1 LAIELEMWKQQVPE
15 SIDFSAHI
23 EQARRRIFDISK
35 DVQSLSHRLHSSKLE
50 YLGIATAAKSFC
62 RELSDQHKVRIE
74 FTHSDVPHNLPSE
87 VSLALFRV
95 LQEALQNGVKHSH
108 AQDFKVELRGTPDEI
123 QLTVRDPGA
132 GFNQREALGSRG
144 LGLVSMRERLQ
155 LVDGTMVI
163 ESEPGRGTTILARVP
178 IKTDV
183 DSSEPRRM
191 TG

>member
-1 LAIELEMWKQQVPE
+1 
-15 SIDFSAHI
+15 
-23 EQARRRIFDISK
+23 
-35 DVQSLSHRLHSSKLE
+35 
-50 YLGIATAAKSFC
+50 
-62 RELSDQHKVRIE
+62 
-74 FTHSDVPHNLPSE
+74 
-87 VSLALFRV
+87 
-95 LQEALQNGVKHSH
+95 VKHSH

-183 DSSEPRRM
+183 DSTEPRRM